1 MKKSSSTL
9 HENNKSDIISSD
21 ITDIVSVLD
30 RNGAYAIIDNNAR
43 DYFSPTNSLE
53 KAGCTFKDGAYYDKN
68 GNELPSKKLPIV
80 QILND
85 EKTIQERL
93 VYTSDLGT
101 FYFNLKGTP
110 VYNSE
115 GKLLMG
121 ISCSLNVTGQ
131 VKNNK
136 KLVYPVNILEIAN
149 DAIVAFDP
157 NHRLT
162 YMNPAAEQ
170 MYGWTASQAIGKTSD
185 EILQL
190 TFSEEHKSEANS
202 KHNPLETLRTEYI
215 HHRKDGSSFWVETT
229 SRAYYDKY
237 GYVLGYVVVG
247 HEITARKQAEKISN
261 SVKERLAQ
269 ELALKNRLHAV
280 SEQSS
285 SKGNIKEVLDEI
297 IQTVIEFTNADACC
311 IHLFDDK
318 TGKISVMS
326 HQGLDEPSMKFFTR
340 FNNLHKPKE
349 HIQKLKERII
359 IKDISQSPML
369 LNKQDIPDI
378 SLLSNKTLQFTPLI
392 SRSDQLLGILS
403 TQYKPDHHFEEWENS
418 LLDMLARLSLDIIE
432 HLQYEMNKELLI
444 ESEREK
450 NEALQKSIEMKDEF
464 LALISHEFKTPL
476 TVINSA
482 IQALELLC
490 KEELSPKA
498 KGFISKIRQ
507 NSYRQL
513 RLVNNLLDITRFNSG
528 QLKLHQTNEDIVFL
542 TKSITDSVQLYAQQ
556 KGIKLN
562 FSSTIKHREIGIDEE
577 KYERILLNLLSN
589 AIKFTQK
596 GKAINVNVSQKTV
609 DKKSMVCIQV
619 KDNGIGIPRDKVNLI
634 FERFGQVD
642 NSLTRQAE
650 GTGIGLSL
658 VKMLVESQ
666 NGIIK
671 LESKEGQGSS
681 FNVFF
686 PAKKI
691 KKTQTKPVK
700 CGITDGR
707 LIRAIEVE
715 FSDIY
720 I

>member
-1 MKKSSSTL
+1 MKKSTIY
-9 HENNKSDIISSD
+9 ENKSDIITND
-21 ITDIVSVLD
+21 LTDIVSVLD
-30 RNGAYAIIDNNAR
+30 KNGAYAIIDNNAR
-43 DYFSPTNSLE
+43 DYFSPTDSLE
-53 KAGCTFKDGAYYDKN
+53 KAGCTYRDGAYYDKN
-68 GNELPSKKLPIV
+68 DNELPSKKLPIV
-80 QILND
+80 QILNG

-101 FYFNLKGTP
+101 FHFNMKGTP

-115 GKLLMG
+115 GKLLIG

-157 NHRLT
+157 NHILT
-162 YMNPAAEQ
+162 YMNPAAEL
-170 MYGWTASQAIGKTSD
+170 MYGWTAAEAIGKTSD
-185 EILQL
+185 EIIQL
-190 TFSEEHKSEANS
+190 TFSDELISEANF
-202 KHNPLETLRTEYI
+202 KTNLLETLRTEYI

-229 SRAYYDKY
+229 SRAYFDKY
-237 GYVLGYVVVG
+237 GLVLGYVVVG
-247 HEITARKQAEKISN
+247 HDITARKQAEKISN

-280 SEQSS
+280 SEQSA

-311 IHLFDDK
+311 IHLFDEK
-318 TGKISVMS
+318 TGKTSVMS
-326 HQGLDEPSMKFFTR
+326 QHGLDESSLKFFIK
-340 FNNLHKPKE
+340 FNSFHKLKE
-349 HIQKLKERII
+349 YILKIKERII
-359 IKDISQSPML
+359 IKDISQCPIP

-378 SLLSNKTLQFTPLI
+378 SLLSNKTIQLIPLI
-392 SRSDQLLGILS
+392 SRSDQLIGVLS

-498 KGFISKIRQ
+498 NGFISKIRQ

-528 QLKLHQTNEDIVFL
+528 QMKLYQTNEDIVFL

-556 KGIKLN
+556 KGISLT
-562 FSSTIKHREIGIDEE
+562 FSSTIKQREMGIDEE

-589 AIKFTQK
+589 AIKFTPK
-596 GKAINVNVSQKTV
+596 GKAIYVNVSLKTLNQRR
-609 DKKSMVCIQV
+609 MACIQV
-619 KDNGIGIPRDKVNLI
+619 KDNGIGIPEDKVNVI

-642 NSLTRQAE
+642 NSLARQAE

-671 LESKEGQGSS
+671 LESKEGVGSS
-681 FNVFF
+681 FSILLPV
-686 PAKKI
+686 KKVN
-691 KKTQTKPVK
+691 KTQTKPTK
-700 CGITDGR
+700 CGMNDGR

>member
-1 MKKSSSTL
+1 MKKSGSMLYENISETL
-9 HENNKSDIISSD
+9 PKDVSDIISA
-21 ITDIVSVLD
+21 LD
-30 RNGAYAIIDNNAR
+30 KDGAYAIIGNKAK
-43 DYFSPTNSLE
+43 DYFSPTDSLE
-53 KAGCTFKDGAYYDKN
+53 KAGCTYREGTYYDKS
-68 GNELPSKKLPIV
+68 GNELPSKMLPIV
-80 QILND
+80 QVLNG

-101 FYFNLKGTP
+101 FYFNLKGSP
-110 VYNSE
+110 VYDSE
-115 GKLLMG
+115 GKQLMG

-149 DAIVAFDP
+149 DAIVAFDS
-157 NHRLT
+157 NHKLT
-162 YMNPAAEQ
+162 YMNPAAEL
-170 MYGWTASQAIGKTSD
+170 MYGWTAAEAIDKTSL

-190 TFSEEHKSEANS
+190 VFSEDDKFKLQSKSS
-202 KHNPLETLRTEYI
+202 LSDTMRTEYI

-237 GYVLGYVVVG
+237 GHVLGYVVVG
-247 HEITARKQAEKISN
+247 HDITARKQAEKISN
-261 SVKERLAQ
+261 SVKERLTQ

-280 SEQSS
+280 SEQSTR
-285 SKGNIKEVLDEI
+285 KGSIKEVLDEI
-297 IQTVIEFTNADACC
+297 IETVIEFTNAAACC
-311 IHLFDDK
+311 IHLLDDQAK
-318 TGKISVMS
+318 KISVMA
-326 HQGLDEPSMKFFTR
+326 HYGLDEASLKFFSKAHN
-340 FNNLHKPKE
+340 FHKLYEQILK
-349 HIQKLKERII
+349 IKERII
-359 IKDISQSPML
+359 IEDISQSNMFIFK
-369 LNKQDIPDI
+369 NDIPNI
-378 SLLSNKTLQFTPLI
+378 SMLSNRTIQFTPLI
-392 SRSDQLLGILS
+392 SRSGQLLGILS
-403 TQYKPDHHFEEWENS
+403 TQYRPHHHLEEWENS

-482 IQALELLC
+482 IQAMELLC
-490 KEELSPKA
+490 REELSPKA
-498 KGFISKIRQ
+498 RSFISKIRQ

-528 QLKLHQTNEDIVFL
+528 QMKLNQSNEDIVFL

-556 KGIKLN
+556 SGIKLK
-562 FSSTIKHREIGIDEE
+562 FSSTLKQKEIGIDEE

-589 AIKFTQK
+589 AIKFTPK
-596 GKAINVNVSQKTV
+596 GKSINVRVSQKIV
-609 DKKSMVCIQV
+609 NQKRMICIQV
-619 KDNGIGIPRDKVNLI
+619 KDNGIGIPSDKVNVI

-666 NGIIK
+666 KGIIT
-671 LESKEGQGSS
+671 LESKEGCGSS
-681 FNVFF
+681 FSLLF

-691 KKTQTKPVK
+691 RKTNSENIK
-700 CGITDGR
+700 CGVLDNR
-707 LIRAIEVE
+707 LIQATAVE

>member
-1 MKKSSSTL
+1 MKKSSSIL
-9 HENNKSDIISSD
+9 YENDSDILPNNVSDIISA
-21 ITDIVSVLD
+21 LD
-30 RNGAYAIIDNNAR
+30 EDGAYAIIDNNAV

-53 KAGCTFKDGAYYDKN
+53 KAECTYRDGKYYDHSN
-68 GNELPSKKLPIV
+68 NELPSKRLPIV
-80 QILND
+80 QIING
-85 EKTIQERL
+85 EKTIQEKL
-93 VYTSDLGT
+93 VYTSGLGT
-101 FYFNLKGTP
+101 FYLNLIGSP
-110 VYNSE
+110 FYDSQ
-115 GKLLMG
+115 GKILMG
-121 ISCSLNVTGQ
+121 ISYSLDITGQ

-136 KLVYPVNILEIAN
+136 KLVYPANILEIAN

-162 YMNPAAEQ
+162 YMNPAAEL
-170 MYGWTASQAIGKTSD
+170 MYGLTAAEAFGKTSD

-190 TFSEEHKSEANS
+190 SFSEEDTS
-202 KHNPLETLRTEYI
+202 KIHSSSGTLETLRTEYI
-215 HHRKDGSSFWVETT
+215 HQRKDGSSFWVETT

-237 GYVLGYVVVG
+237 GRVLGYVVVG
-247 HEITARKQAEKISN
+247 HDITARKQAEKISN
-261 SVKERLAQ
+261 SVKEHLAQ

-280 SEQSS
+280 SEKSS
-285 SKGNIKEVLDEI
+285 RKGDIQEVLDEI
-297 IQTVIEFTNADACC
+297 IETIIEFTNADACC
-311 IHLFDDK
+311 IHLLDEQ
-318 TGKISVMS
+318 TGKISVMA
-326 HQGLDEPSMKFFTR
+326 HYGLDKPSLKFFTK
-340 FNNLHKPKE
+340 FHNLLKINDLIRKV
-349 HIQKLKERII
+349 KERII
-359 IKDISQSPML
+359 IDDISQSPLFMP
-369 LNKQDIPDI
+369 KQDMPGIT
-378 SLLSNKTLQFTPLI
+378 LMSNKAIQFTPLI
-392 SRSDQLLGILS
+392 SRSGQLLGILS
-403 TQYKPDHHFEEWENS
+403 TQYKPHHRWEEWENS

-432 HLQYEMNKELLI
+432 HLQYKINKELLI

-482 IQALELLC
+482 IQAMELLC

-528 QLKLHQTNEDIVFL
+528 QMKINQTNEDIVFL
-542 TKSITDSVQLYAQQ
+542 TKSITNSVQLYAQQ
-556 KGIKLN
+556 REISLK
-562 FSSTIKHREIGIDEE
+562 FSSTIKEKVIGIDEE

-589 AIKFTQK
+589 AIKFTPK
-596 GKAINVNVSQKTV
+596 GNSINVKVSQKIIN
-609 DKKSMVCIQV
+609 KKSMVRIQV
-619 KDNGIGIPRDKVNLI
+619 KDNGIGIPSDKVNVI

-666 NGIIK
+666 NGTIS
-671 LESKEGQGSS
+671 LESEVENGSS
-681 FNVFF
+681 FSIMF
-686 PAKKI
+686 PAKKV
-691 KKTQTKPVK
+691 KNTKQERPK
-700 CGITDGR
+700 SGFSDDR
-707 LIRAIEVE
+707 LIQATAVE

>member
-9 HENNKSDIISSD
+9 HGKKSEINASD
-21 ITDIVSVLD
+21 LADIVSILD
-30 RNGAYAIIDNNAR
+30 RDGTYAIIGNNAR
-43 DYFSPTNSLE
+43 DFFSPTDSFE
-53 KAGCTFKDGAYYDKN
+53 KAGCTYRDGAYYDES
-68 GNELPSKKLPIV
+68 GNELPSKKLPIIQV
-80 QILND
+80 ING
-85 EKTIQERL
+85 EKTIQEKL

-115 GKLLMG
+115 GNLLVG
-121 ISCSLNVTGQ
+121 ISCSLNATGQ

-136 KLVYPVNILEIAN
+136 KLVHPVNILEIAN

-170 MYGWTASQAIGKTSD
+170 MYGWTASQAIGKTSE

-190 TFSEEHKSEANS
+190 TFPEEHKFDANS
-202 KHNPLETLRTEYI
+202 KHNPLETLRAEYI

-237 GYVLGYVVVG
+237 GCVLGYVVVG
-247 HEITARKQAEKISN
+247 HDITARKQAEKISN

-297 IQTVIEFTNADACC
+297 IKTVIEFTNADGCC

-326 HQGLDEPSMKFFTR
+326 HKGLDESSLKFFNK
-340 FNNLHKPKE
+340 FNNLQKPKE
-349 HIQKLKERII
+349 HLHKLKERII
-359 IKDISQSPML
+359 IKDISQCPIPF
-369 LNKQDIPDI
+369 NKHDIPDI
-378 SLLSNKTLQFTPLI
+378 SLIGNKTIQFTPLI

-403 TQYKPDHHFEEWENS
+403 TQYKPDHRFEEWENS
-418 LLDMLARLSLDIIE
+418 LLDMLSRLSLDIIE
-432 HLQYEMNKELLI
+432 HLQYEINKELLI

-498 KGFISKIRQ
+498 KWFISKIRQ

-556 KGIKLN
+556 KGIKLY
-562 FSSTIKHREIGIDEE
+562 FSSTIKYMEIAIDEE

-589 AIKFTQK
+589 AIKFTPK

-609 DKKSMVCIQV
+609 DKKRMVCIQI
-619 KDNGIGIPRDKVNLI
+619 KDNGIGIPKDKVNVI

-666 NGIIK
+666 DGIIK
-671 LESKEGQGSS
+671 LDSKVGQGSS

-686 PAKKI
+686 PARKNR
-691 KKTQTKPVK
+691 KTKTKPVK
-700 CGITDGR
+700 CGINDGR

-720 I
+720 K